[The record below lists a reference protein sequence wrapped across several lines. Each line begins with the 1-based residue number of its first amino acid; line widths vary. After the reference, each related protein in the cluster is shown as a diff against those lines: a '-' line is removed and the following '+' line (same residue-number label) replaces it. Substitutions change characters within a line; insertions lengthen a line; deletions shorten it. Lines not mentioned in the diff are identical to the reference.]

1 MESVIK
7 KFEIKGFLGRY
18 KLEMDFENNVKIL
31 VAENGAGKTTLLNM
45 LYYTISGERK
55 DLKKLEQYD
64 FEYVKIVFISGKEV
78 QIERREIVEES
89 GESIRQNYPIDISR
103 MHRFFGSNM
112 SKKILGMIKND
123 NCDEEIKHRLLDRN
137 ISYKRIKMFLN
148 KLSEEEFEKM
158 FLESLDSKMRII
170 KKEMDA
176 HVKILPT
183 YRRIE
188 IDFPI
193 TYYEDRIRRYS
204 QAMEIRE
211 LENSLMGLHFGMD
224 DVHKRLEDIKDRIKE
239 SYRTA
244 FAKISAQILKD
255 ISDGVDIQNEEIHDY
270 SAVIQIIDRIDEN
283 NLNSEEKDK
292 IKNYLKEHE
301 AEEISSKGYNYFLT
315 KLLQLSREQEVQEVK
330 INLFRD
336 VCNKYLVNKEFYF
349 DNATLEYYFR
359 EKDKFNG
366 KQRKVPI
373 QRLSS
378 GEKQIVAIFS
388 MLYLEDDKDYII
400 LFDEPELSLSIEW
413 QRMILEDIYKSNK
426 CKLLIASTHSP
437 FIFDNELD
445 QYAVSLEEY
454 IRND

>member
-1 MESVIK
+1 MEPVIK

-18 KLEMDFENNVKIL
+18 KLEIDFEDNVKIL
-31 VAENGAGKTTLLNM
+31 VAENGFGKTTLLNM

-55 DLKKLEQYD
+55 DLKKLKQYD
-64 FEYVKIVFISGKEV
+64 FEYVKIVFSSGKKCV
-78 QIERREIVEES
+78 IKRNEIFEES
-89 GESIRQNYPIDISR
+89 GELVRRNYPIDIQR
-103 MHRFFGSNM
+103 LYRFFGSNI
-112 SKKILGMIKND
+112 SKEILCMIKSE
-123 NCDEEIKHRLLDRN
+123 NCDEETKIRLASRD
-137 ISYKRIKMFLN
+137 ISYKRIRMFL
-148 KLSEEEFEKM
+148 KELSEEEFEKM
-158 FLESLDSKMRII
+158 FLESLDSKIRII

-176 HVKILPT
+176 CVKILPT
-183 YRRIE
+183 YRRVE
-188 IDFPI
+188 IDFPN
-193 TYYEDRIRRYS
+193 TYYENRTRRYS
-204 QAMEIRE
+204 QAIEIKE
-211 LENSLMGLHFGMD
+211 VENSLMGLHFGMD
-224 DVHKRLEDIKDRIKE
+224 DVHKRLENVIYKIKE

-255 ISDGVDIQNEEIHDY
+255 ISNGVDIQNEEIEDY
-270 SAVIQIIDRIDEN
+270 NPVIQIIDRIDED

-315 KLLQLSREQEVQEVK
+315 KLLQISKEQEVQEEK

-359 EKDKFNG
+359 EKDEFKG
-366 KQRKVPI
+366 EQRKVPI
-373 QRLSS
+373 QKLSS

-437 FIFDNELD
+437 FTFDNELD
-445 QYAVSLEEY
+445 PYAVSLEEY
-454 IRND
+454 IRNE

>member
-18 KLEMDFENNVKIL
+18 KLEMDFEDNVKIL

-55 DLKKLEQYD
+55 DLEKLKQYE
-64 FEYVKIVFISGKEV
+64 FEYVKLLFLSGREIIIKRE
-78 QIERREIVEES
+78 EIVEEYRDVMRAKYPLAIRRMYRLFS
-89 GESIRQNYPIDISR
+89 EDECRNILNAIINQTCGDSIKYILNQNNISVQ
-103 MHRFFGSNM
+103 MVYRFLKDLPEEEL
-112 SKKILGMIKND
+112 SKLLSDSLEYKMGVIR
-123 NCDEEIKHRLLDRN
+123 EEIMA
-137 ISYKRIKMFLN
+137 S
-148 KLSEEEFEKM
+148 
-158 FLESLDSKMRII
+158 
-170 KKEMDA
+170 
-176 HVKILPT
+176 VKILPT
-183 YRRIE
+183 YRRVE
-188 IDFPI
+188 IDFPN
-193 TYYEDRIRRYS
+193 TYYENRTRKYS
-204 QAMEIRE
+204 KNIEIRE
-211 LENSLMGLHFGMD
+211 LENSLLGLHFGMD

-255 ISDGVDIQNEEIHDY
+255 ISDGVDIQNEEIQDC

-283 NLNSEEKDK
+283 NLNSEEKNK
-292 IKNYLKEHE
+292 IKNYLKKHK

-315 KLLQLSREQEVQEVK
+315 KLLQISKEQEVQEAK

-359 EKDKFNG
+359 EKDEFKG
-366 KQRKVPI
+366 EQRKVPI
-373 QRLSS
+373 QKLSS

-437 FIFDNELD
+437 FTFDNELD
-445 QYAVSLEEY
+445 PYAVSLEEY
-454 IRND
+454 IRNE

>member
-18 KLEMDFENNVKIL
+18 KLEMNFEDNVKIL
-31 VAENGAGKTTLLNM
+31 VAENGFGKTTLLNM
-45 LYYTISGERK
+45 LYYTISGEKK
-55 DLKKLEQYD
+55 DLKKLKQYD

-78 QIERREIVEES
+78 QIESWEIVEES
-89 GESIRQNYPIDISR
+89 GEAIRQKYPIDIR
-103 MHRFFGSNM
+103 RLYRFFGSDR
-112 SKKILGMIKND
+112 SKEILCMIKSE
-123 NCDEEIKHRLLDRN
+123 NCDEETKIRLVSKD
-137 ISYKRIKMFLN
+137 ISYKRIGMFL
-148 KLSEEEFEKM
+148 KGLSEEEFEKM
-158 FLESLDSKMRII
+158 FLDSLDLKMKII
-170 KKEMDA
+170 KEEMNA
-176 HVKILPT
+176 CVKILPT

-188 IDFPI
+188 IDFSS
-193 TYYEDRIRRYS
+193 TYYENRIRRYS
-204 QAMEIRE
+204 QPMEIKE
-211 LENSLMGLHFGMD
+211 LEDSLMGLHFGMD
-224 DVHKRLEDIKDRIKE
+224 DVRKRLEDIKDRIKE

-255 ISDGVDIQNEEIHDY
+255 ISDGVDIQNEEIQDY
-270 SAVIQIIDRIDEN
+270 SAVIQIIDRIDED
-283 NLNSEEKDK
+283 NLKSEEKDK
-292 IKNYLKEHE
+292 IKGYLKEHD

-315 KLLQLSREQEVQEVK
+315 KLLQISKEQEVQEAK
-330 INLFRD
+330 INLFRK

-359 EKDKFNG
+359 EKDEFKG
-366 KQRKVPI
+366 ERRKVPI
-373 QRLSS
+373 QKLSS

-437 FIFDNELD
+437 FTFDNELD

-454 IRND
+454 IRNE